1 MKALV
6 VAIGLV
12 VAVTGSTAA
21 VASAGEVLKPTDFQ
35 PNPFAMTP
43 PPTPLAPRP
52 ATQGPAGPP
61 PGHHRPPPVVTY
73 PCCAPAPPSGYWA
86 YQWIPTVATTYV
98 WVPGYVTADGT
109 MVAGGYQPQLVS
121 SGYYQPVWVPGY

>member
-6 VAIGLV
+6 VGIGFV
-12 VAVTGSTAA
+12 VAVTGSMAG

-52 ATQGPAGPP
+52 ASQVPA
-61 PGHHRPPPVVTY
+61 
-73 PCCAPAPPSGYWA
+73 
-86 YQWIPTVATTYV
+86 VATSYV

>member
-6 VAIGLV
+6 VAIGFV
-12 VAVTGSTAA
+12 VAVTGST
-21 VASAGEVLKPTDFQ
+21 VGIASAGEVLKPTDFQ

-43 PPTPLAPRP
+43 PPTPPAP
-52 ATQGPAGPP
+52 AT
-61 PGHHRPPPVVTY
+61 
-73 PCCAPAPPSGYWA
+73 GYWA
-86 YQWIPTVATTYV
+86 YQWVPTVATTYV

-121 SGYYQPVWVPGY
+121 TGYYQPVWVPGY